1 MKFTSRH
8 TGLAL
13 AVASLAA
20 LTAAC
25 NKPADNAEARKE
37 TASAEAGKDGA
48 TAIAGLAT
56 EKEQVSYRIGMDMA
70 RSLEPVKG
78 EIDLD
83 TLHKALKTSLEG
95 GKPLLDEKQA
105 AQIRESFG
113 QKVRAQQIAKLE
125 ADAKN
130 NAEAGAK
137 FLAENAN
144 KPGVTTTASGLQYQ
158 VLTEGKGPKPQASDV
173 VSAHYKGTLLD
184 GKTFDSSYD
193 RGEPAT
199 FVLAQMVPGWQEGL
213 TLMPVGSKFRFWI
226 PSKLA
231 YGEQGAGPIG
241 PNQTLVFEVELLD
254 IVKPGQAKR

>member
-1 MKFTSRH
+1 MKSSPRR
-8 TGLAL
+8 TGLVL
-13 AVASLAA
+13 AIASLAA

-25 NKPADNAEARKE
+25 NKPADKAEA
-37 TASAEAGKDGA
+37 DA
-48 TAIAGLAT
+48 TAKDAQAEGAAKKIPGLAT
-56 EKEQVSYRIGMDMA
+56 EKEQVSYMIGMDMA

-105 AQIRESFG
+105 GEIRETFA
-113 QKVRAQQIAKLE
+113 KTIREQQIAKLK

-130 NAEAGAK
+130 NEEAGAK
-137 FLAENAN
+137 FLAENAK

-158 VLTEGKGPKPQASDV
+158 VVTEGKGPKPTATDV

-226 PSKLA
+226 PGDLA
-231 YGEQGAGPIG
+231 YGANGTPGGPIG
-241 PNQTLVFEVELLD
+241 PNATLVFDVELMGIL
-254 IVKPGQAKR
+254 